1 MRVILLAAGLGL
13 LVGFG
18 AAWAWQGSRWD
29 ADVADIS
36 KKQSDDLLAAYQDR
50 EARIAE
56 AESKKEEIQNAF
68 DAFRA
73 AEDKRNTDIG
83 GGAKR
88 VYVRANCPALPATQ
102 ADTSR
107 ASGGAAE
114 LDPAYRSTLS
124 ALRWG
129 VEEQRRLLNSC
140 RAELMSR

>member
-88 VYVRANCPALPATQ
+88 VYVRANCPAVPAAE
-102 ADTSR
+102 ADTGR
-107 ASGGAAE
+107 ASSRAAE

-124 ALRWG
+124 ALRRG
-129 VEEQRRLLNSC
+129 VEEQRRLLNYC
-140 RAELMSR
+140 RAELMAR